1 MDLFM
6 EHIVKHKRT
15 GKDYGIIAGI
25 VILGAILLYFSQI
38 MLAIQFLATLW
49 LLVAVGIIFFVVVFI
64 KRTDVEF
71 EYILTNNELDIDR
84 ITAKSSRKRV
94 FNVDF
99 STVDICAPVSAYK
112 SEFEKPAY
120 KTFDFTG
127 SGEGEV
133 YFIDIPSESGKKR
146 ILIEPPTE
154 FIESARKY
162 NPSRIF
168 VA

>member
-15 GKDYGIIAGI
+15 RKDYGIIAGAS
-25 VILGAILLYFSQI
+25 VLGAILLYFSQI
-38 MLAIQFLATLW
+38 MLVNQFLAAFW
-49 LLVAVGIIFFVVVFI
+49 LLAVAGIIFLVYKLV
-64 KRTDVEF
+64 KNTDLEY
-71 EYILTNNELDIDR
+71 EYILTNNELDIDK
-84 ITAKSSRKRV
+84 IVSKSSRKRV
-94 FNVDF
+94 FTVDF
-99 STVDICAPVSAYK
+99 SIVDICAPVATHK
-112 SEFEKPAY
+112 GEFEKPAY

-127 SGEGEV
+127 SGEGDV

-146 ILIEPPTE
+146 VLIEPPTE

-162 NPSRIF
+162 NPSKIF